1 MTKIKEFT
9 KTFTFWLVLIN
20 IVVYIAILINPS
32 LIYYLWSYNLLYNSP
47 VEIWRFVTPV
57 FTHAQLWHL
66 VANLLS
72 LIYLGDLVEKY
83 CTKIEY
89 LFVYLGTGIIS
100 EIATTIAYS
109 LFAPDAV
116 GFGASGAIYGLMGF
130 FITTIVDDKKDRIKI
145 LIAVIISAIAVNLFI
160 SNIGNV
166 AHFAGL
172 ISGLMFGLIFTKY
185 CKHEKM
191 NQFLKEYMVD
201 VMLKVDSKKKFVNK
215 PLK

>member
-1 MTKIKEFT
+1 MTKMKEFS
-9 KTFTFWLVLIN
+9 KTLTFWMILIN
-20 IVVYIAILINPS
+20 ITVYIAILINPS

-66 VANLLS
+66 VTNLLS
-72 LIYLGDLVEKY
+72 LIYLGSLVEKY
-83 CTKIEY
+83 LTKTEY

-109 LFAPDAV
+109 LFRPETI

-130 FITTIVDDKKDRIKI
+130 IITTVVDDKKDRLKV
-145 LIAVIISAIAVNLFI
+145 LIVVIVSAIGVNLFI
-160 SNIGNV
+160 PNVGNV

-172 ISGLMFGLIFTKY
+172 ISGLVFGFIFTKY
-185 CKHEKM
+185 CEHKKM
-191 NQFLKEYMVD
+191 NQFLEEYTVG
-201 VMLKVDSKKKFVNK
+201 SRF
-215 PLK
+215 

>member
-1 MTKIKEFT
+1 MTKIKEFS
-9 KTFTFWLVLIN
+9 KTLTFWMILIN
-20 IVVYIAILINPS
+20 IAVYIAILINPS

-57 FTHAQLWHL
+57 FTHAQLCHL

-72 LIYLGDLVEKY
+72 LIYLGGLVEKY
-83 CTKIEY
+83 LTKTEY

-109 LFAPDAV
+109 LFRPETI

-130 FITTIVDDKKDRIKI
+130 IITTVVDNKKDRLKV
-145 LIAVIISAIAVNLFI
+145 LIVVIVSAIGVNLFI
-160 SNIGNV
+160 PNVGNV

-172 ISGLMFGLIFTKY
+172 ISGLVFGFIFMKY
-185 CKHEKM
+185 YEHEKM
-191 NQFLKEYMVD
+191 NQFLEEYTVG
-201 VMLKVDSKKKFVNK
+201 SRF
-215 PLK
+215 

>member
-1 MTKIKEFT
+1 MTKIKEFS
-9 KTFTFWLVLIN
+9 KTLTFWMILIN
-20 IVVYIAILINPS
+20 IAVYIAILINPS

-72 LIYLGDLVEKY
+72 LTYLGSLVEKY
-83 CTKIEY
+83 LTKTEY

-109 LFAPDAV
+109 LFRPETI

-130 FITTIVDDKKDRIKI
+130 IITTVVDNKKDRLKV
-145 LIAVIISAIAVNLFI
+145 LIVVIVSAIGVNLFI
-160 SNIGNV
+160 PNVGNV

-172 ISGLMFGLIFTKY
+172 ISGLVFGFIFMKY
-185 CKHEKM
+185 YEHEKM
-191 NQFLKEYMVD
+191 NQFLEEYTVG
-201 VMLKVDSKKKFVNK
+201 SRF
-215 PLK
+215 

>member
-1 MTKIKEFT
+1 MTKIKEFF
-9 KTFTFWLVLIN
+9 KTLTFWIILIN
-20 IVVYIAILINPS
+20 IAVYIAILINPP

-66 VANLLS
+66 VANLFS
-72 LIYLGDLVEKY
+72 LIYLGSLVEKY
-83 CTKIEY
+83 LTKTEY
-89 LFVYLGTGIIS
+89 LSIYLGTGIIS

-109 LFAPDAV
+109 LFRPETV

-130 FITTIVDDKKDRIKI
+130 IITTIVDDKKDRLKV
-145 LIAVIISAIAVNLFI
+145 LIVVIVSAIGVNLFI
-160 SNIGNV
+160 PNVGNV

-172 ISGLMFGLIFTKY
+172 ISGLVFGFIFMKY

-191 NQFLKEYMVD
+191 NQFLKEYTVR
-201 VMLKVDSKKKFVNK
+201 SEF
-215 PLK
+215 

>member
-1 MTKIKEFT
+1 MTKIKEFS
-9 KTFTFWLVLIN
+9 KTLTFWMILIN
-20 IVVYIAILINPS
+20 IAVYIAILINPP

-72 LIYLGDLVEKY
+72 LTYLGSLVEKY
-83 CTKIEY
+83 LTKTEY

-109 LFAPDAV
+109 LFRPETI

-130 FITTIVDDKKDRIKI
+130 IITTVVDNKKDRLKV
-145 LIAVIISAIAVNLFI
+145 LIVVIVSAIGVNLFI
-160 SNIGNV
+160 PNVGNV

-172 ISGLMFGLIFTKY
+172 ISGLVFGFIFMKY
-185 CKHEKM
+185 YEHEKM
-191 NQFLKEYMVD
+191 NQFLEEYTVG
-201 VMLKVDSKKKFVNK
+201 SRF
-215 PLK
+215 

>member
-1 MTKIKEFT
+1 MTKIKEFS
-9 KTFTFWLVLIN
+9 KTLTFWMILIN
-20 IVVYIAILINPS
+20 IAVYIAILINPF

-72 LIYLGDLVEKY
+72 LTYLGSLVEKY
-83 CTKIEY
+83 LTKTEY
-89 LFVYLGTGIIS
+89 LFVYLVTGIIS

-109 LFAPDAV
+109 LFRPETI

-130 FITTIVDDKKDRIKI
+130 IITTVVDDKKDRLKV
-145 LIAVIISAIAVNLFI
+145 LIVVIISAIGVNLFI
-160 SNIGNV
+160 PNVGNV

-172 ISGLMFGLIFTKY
+172 VSGLVFGFIFMKY

-191 NQFLKEYMVD
+191 NQFLEEYTVG
-201 VMLKVDSKKKFVNK
+201 SRF
-215 PLK
+215 

>member
-1 MTKIKEFT
+1 MTKIKEFS
-9 KTFTFWLVLIN
+9 KTLTFWMILIN
-20 IVVYIAILINPS
+20 IAVYIAILINPF

-72 LIYLGDLVEKY
+72 LTYLGSLVEKY
-83 CTKIEY
+83 LTKTEY
-89 LFVYLGTGIIS
+89 LFVYLETGIIS
-100 EIATTIAYS
+100 EIATTIVYS
-109 LFAPDAV
+109 LFRPETI

-130 FITTIVDDKKDRIKI
+130 IITTVVDDKKDRLKV
-145 LIAVIISAIAVNLFI
+145 LIVVIVSAIGVNLFI
-160 SNIGNV
+160 PNVGNV

-172 ISGLMFGLIFTKY
+172 ISGLVFGFIFMKY

-191 NQFLKEYMVD
+191 NQFLEEYTVG
-201 VMLKVDSKKKFVNK
+201 SRF
-215 PLK
+215 